1 MFSISLLI
9 IFVNRRKF
17 SRVSRTINGWRL
29 IDAFFGKS
37 SSSREA

>member
-9 IFVNRRKF
+9 IFVNHRKF
-17 SRVSRTINGWRL
+17 SRVSRTISGCRL
-29 IDAFFGKS
+29 IVAFFGKS